1 MEFNATFI
9 ASAISFI
16 VFTIIMNAIFYNPL
30 QKIVL
35 ERQKFIDETNEEAKL
50 HRKKSEAILRDKE
63 KKLEKTKNDAK
74 KIIVEKADAVKMKK
88 SELAAEAQQ
97 KASKV
102 IDGAKEEL
110 QKSQSEAQKVL
121 SEETQKLAMD
131 ISSKI
136 LGKVNGQVKAK

>member
-50 HRKKSEAILRDKE
+50 HRKKSEGILRDKE
-63 KKLEKTKNDAK
+63 RKLEKTKNDAR
-74 KIIVEKADAVKMKK
+74 KIIVEKADEVKMKK
-88 SELAAEAQQ
+88 SALAAEAQQ
-97 KASKV
+97 KAV
-102 IDGAKEEL
+102 QIIDAAKEEL
-110 QKSQSEAQKVL
+110 QKSQSDAQKVL

-136 LGKVNGQVKAK
+136 LGKVNGQVKAR